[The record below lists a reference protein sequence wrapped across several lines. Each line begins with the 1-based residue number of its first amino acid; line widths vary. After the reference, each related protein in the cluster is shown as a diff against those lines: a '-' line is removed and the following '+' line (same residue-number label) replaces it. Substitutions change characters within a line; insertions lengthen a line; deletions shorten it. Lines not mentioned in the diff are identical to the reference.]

1 MADFNLVNFS
11 FNVGSNA
18 EFPIFN
24 INKVFIEVFFFLS
37 VVKNYF
43 LENVS

>member
-11 FNVGSNA
+11 SNVGLNA

-24 INKVFIEVFFFLS
+24 IINKVFIEVVFFFS
-37 VVKNYF
+37 FYR
-43 LENVS
+43 